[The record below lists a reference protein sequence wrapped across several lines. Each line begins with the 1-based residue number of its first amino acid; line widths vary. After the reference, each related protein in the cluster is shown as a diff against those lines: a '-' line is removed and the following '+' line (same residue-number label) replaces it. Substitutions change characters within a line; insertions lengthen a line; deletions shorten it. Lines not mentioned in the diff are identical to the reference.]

1 MQAGKDLLDA
11 VLAKR
16 GTTEGRR
23 SKKATASKG
32 TRDATDTATKALS
45 KPMKIAR
52 AVLSTQE
59 PAFGALGLDRGP
71 LPRSRAALLDAGR
84 RFLDA
89 LDADATLA
97 ARLEASGLTPARR
110 AGARSALA
118 TLAQAQVAGAGAKGD
133 AEDATPDSHEA
144 LDALNAWV
152 MQLRKLARIALE
164 DSPQLLEKLG
174 MKA

>member
-1 MQAGKDLLDA
+1 MQVGKELLDA

-16 GTTEGRR
+16 STTEGRR
-23 SKKATASKG
+23 SNKVTASKG
-32 TRDATDTATKALS
+32 ARDATDAATKALS
-45 KPMKIAR
+45 KPIRIAR

-59 PAFGALGLDRGP
+59 VAYGTLGLDRGP

-89 LDADATLA
+89 LDADAALA
-97 ARLEASGLTPARR
+97 GRLEVSGLTPARR
-110 AGARSALA
+110 TAARSALA
-118 TLAQAQVAGAGAKGD
+118 TLAAAQVVGAGAKGD

-152 MQLRKLARIALE
+152 MQLRKLARVALE

-174 MKA
+174 IRA